1 MAVTGLVVLSVFW
14 AASDYADALGRGRA
28 RDLAAD
34 LTTLPAVTLYS
45 QGSLGVD
52 ARHARAEPLA
62 GERYSVRYTGL
73 RMLAYAGNRYFLLP
87 DDWTRATGVV
97 LVIPDGPEIRVE
109 FKLGG

>member
-14 AASDYADALGRGRA
+14 AASAYADALGRGRA
-28 RDLAAD
+28 QDLARDLTA
-34 LTTLPAVTLYS
+34 LHAVTLYS
-45 QGSLGVD
+45 QGSLAVD
-52 ARHARAEPLA
+52 AEHARAEPLV

-73 RMLAYAGNRYFLLP
+73 RLLTHAGDRYFLLP

-109 FKLGG
+109 FEPGG